1 MKYLYAVIRMPVEVT
16 NTGEYNVMTDRLTT
30 TFEPCDELP
39 PVNSENEMDGII
51 EQLQSALTNV
61 PDVPQKSN
69 TVETAV
75 ESTTTATEPEV
86 KLVLQSVLDRTKKT
100 LTFRNMRSRKHFS
113 RKRRPVV

>member
-16 NTGEYNVMTDRLTT
+16 NAGEYNVMTDRLTT

-51 EQLQSALTNV
+51 EQLQSALTHV
-61 PDVPQKSN
+61 PDVPQKGN
-69 TVETAV
+69 TAV
-75 ESTTTATEPEV
+75 ESTPTATEPEV

>member
-16 NTGEYNVMTDRLTT
+16 NAGEYNVMTDRLTT

-69 TVETAV
+69 TAV
-75 ESTTTATEPEV
+75 ESTPTTTATEPEV